1 MRCTVART
9 FRVFALVA
17 VLVTAQTAVL
27 IHSDREGSHPGN
39 EVCALCVG
47 LASLG
52 AGNTAAPYHVE
63 VAIAATVPIDYLL
76 VHAVV
81 PRIERPHARGP
92 PLAS

>member
-1 MRCTVART
+1 MRCTAARM
-9 FRVFALVA
+9 FRVSALIA
-17 VLVTAQTAVL
+17 VLLIAQTAAM
-27 IHSDREGSHPGN
+27 IHSDREDSHPGN

-52 AGNTAAPYHVE
+52 AGNAAAPYHFE
-63 VAIAATVPIDYLL
+63 VAIAATVPVDYLL